1 MNERRSVVV
10 ALEPP
15 PIELPRRAEFHAVR
29 WAPVLVLAVLT
40 FALYPVTGRF
50 DAPLLEPGEVA
61 PRDVVAPFD
70 FEVPKAAGEVRREA
84 QALSATVRPIYQVR
98 PSAVDSAVTAAG
110 QLFRALDGAAGGAA
124 LIDSAQARGV
134 RLSPEEAAF
143 LLDGDRRSAFRR
155 GVELMLRRELARGV
169 IGSGALD
176 NESAPDVVLRD
187 GAGERVVPRAAI
199 PTYPQFLERR
209 APHHPAPNSSIGDP
223 IFVKLLA
230 AVFRPSLLP
239 NLAETE
245 QLRAEL
251 RASVDPVKDR
261 VRQNELIAGAHQL
274 VTPEAHER
282 LVALRSE
289 LVRRGGT
296 ERSLTSAL
304 GQILT
309 NGLVLSIFWLLLVL
323 YRRESYR
330 SLRHVLLF
338 TGLFAIV
345 IVGAAINFRFL
356 SESPELIPIP
366 FAAMLLT
373 VLFSGRV
380 AMLGAAVLAVLLAS
394 QPVYGTAG
402 ALYLALLGGVGA
414 AMGIRVVRRRTHLL
428 TTMAIVAA
436 AFALSALAV
445 GLQLGWSLGDIGAS
459 ALRGTV
465 NAMVSAAMVGVA
477 LPLCEG
483 FARITT
489 DLTLLELSD
498 PTHPLLRRLATEAPG
513 TYAHSIAMANLCE
526 AACNA
531 IGASGLLARVGC
543 YYHDVGKIAKP
554 QFFVENQ
561 APGVNPHDKLKPDV
575 SAQIIRNHVKD
586 GLALAEE
593 ARLPDVVKAFI
604 PEHHGTAEI
613 SYFLDRARGRGTG
626 EPDLDLFRYPG
637 PRPRSVETAV
647 AMLADGVEAALRVLD
662 EPTPDKVRDAID
674 HLVRQR
680 IEAGQL
686 AEAPLTLAQ
695 LDRVKEEFVRVLSGM
710 YHNRID
716 YPAAAGGISAEWTP
730 AARA

>member
-1 MNERRSVVV
+1 MSDRRSVVV

-15 PIELPRRAEFHAVR
+15 PMRLPRSAGYHLIR
-29 WAPVLVLAVLT
+29 WVPVLLLAALT

-50 DAPLLEPGEVA
+50 DAPLLEAGEVA

-70 FEVPKAAGEVRREA
+70 LEVPKTGAERAREA
-84 QALSATVRPIYQVR
+84 QQLAATVRPIYEVR
-98 PSAVDSAVTAAG
+98 PAAVDSALGAAS
-110 QLFRALDGAAGGAA
+110 QIFAALDRAPAAAA

-134 RLSPEEAAF
+134 RLTMEEAAF
-143 LLDGDRRSAFRR
+143 LLEGDRRAVFRR
-155 GVELMLRRELARGV
+155 AVDQMLRRELARG
-169 IGSGALD
+169 IAGSGALD
-176 NESAPDVVLRD
+176 AEPAPDIVLRSGD
-187 GAGERVVPRAAI
+187 RERVVPRSAV
-199 PTYPQFLERR
+199 PGYQQFLERR
-209 APHHPAPNSSIGDP
+209 ASHHPAPNSSIADP

-230 AVFRPSLLP
+230 AVFRPSLVP
-239 NLAETE
+239 NLTETE
-245 QLRAEL
+245 ALRAEL

-261 VRQNELIAGAHQL
+261 VRANELIVGAHQI

-282 LVALRSE
+282 LIALRNE
-289 LVRRGGT
+289 LVRRGGS
-296 ERSLTSAL
+296 ERSFTSAV

-309 NGLVLSIFWLLLVL
+309 NALVLSIFWLLLLL
-323 YRRESYR
+323 YRRESYSR
-330 SLRHVLLF
+330 LRHVLLF
-338 TGLFAIV
+338 AILFGIV
-345 IVGAAINFRFL
+345 ILGASINFRFV
-356 SESPELIPIP
+356 SEAPELIPIP
-366 FAAMLLT
+366 FAAMLIT

-394 QPVYGTAG
+394 QPVYGSTG
-402 ALYLALLGGVGA
+402 ALDIALLGGVGA

-428 TTMAIVAA
+428 TTMAIVAG
-436 AFALSALAV
+436 AFAVSALAV
-445 GLQLGWSLGDIGAS
+445 GLQLGWSAADIGSS
-459 ALRGTV
+459 AARGAV
-465 NAMVSAAMVGVA
+465 NAVVSAGMVGVA

-483 FARITT
+483 FAGITT

-526 AACNA
+526 GACNA
-531 IGASGLLARVGC
+531 IGANGLLARVGC
-543 YYHDVGKIAKP
+543 YYHDIGKIAKP

-586 GLALAEE
+586 GLALADES
-593 ARLPDVVKAFI
+593 RLPDLVKAFI

-613 SYFLDRARGRGTG
+613 SYFLERARALGTG
-626 EPDLDLFRYPG
+626 EPPPELYRYPG

-662 EPTPDKVRDAID
+662 DPTPEKVRDAID
-674 HLVRQR
+674 HLVGHR
-680 IEAGQL
+680 IAAGQL

-695 LDRVKEEFVRVLSGM
+695 LDRVKEEFVRVLSGV

-716 YPAAAGGISAEWTP
+716 YPPAAGGISAEWTS
-730 AARA
+730 AAQA

>member
-15 PIELPRRAEFHAVR
+15 PMRLPRGVGYHLAR

-70 FEVPKAAGEVRREA
+70 LEVPKAAGEVAREA
-84 QALSATVRPIYQVR
+84 QQLAATVRPIYEVR
-98 PSAVDSAVTAAG
+98 PGAVDSALGVAA
-110 QLFRALDGAAGGAA
+110 QLFAALDDAGTAAA
-124 LIDSAQARGV
+124 LIDSAQGRGV
-134 RLSPEEAAF
+134 RLTLEEASF
-143 LLDGDRRSAFRR
+143 LLEGDRRAAFRR
-155 GVELMLRRELARGV
+155 GVDEMLHRELARGFT
-169 IGSGALD
+169 GSGVLEA
-176 NESAPDVVLRD
+176 EPASDVVVRA
-187 GAGERVVPRAAI
+187 GGGERVVPRAAV
-199 PTYPQFLERR
+199 PAYRQFLERR
-209 APHHPAPNSSIGDP
+209 GSHHPTPNSSVGDP

-230 AVFRPSLLP
+230 AVFRPSLVP
-239 NLAETE
+239 NTAETE

-261 VRQNELIAGAHQL
+261 VRQNELIVGAHQL
-274 VTPEAHER
+274 VTLEAHER
-282 LVALRSE
+282 LVALRNE

-296 ERSLTSAL
+296 ERSFTSAV

-309 NGLVLSIFWLLLVL
+309 NALVLSIFWLLLLL
-323 YRRESYR
+323 YRRESYSR
-330 SLRHVLLF
+330 LRHVLLF
-338 TGLFAIV
+338 AILFGIV
-345 IVGAAINFRFL
+345 ILGAAINFRFV
-356 SESPELIPIP
+356 SEAPELIPIP

-380 AMLGAAVLAVLLAS
+380 AMLGAAVLAVLLGS
-394 QPVYGTAG
+394 QPVYGSAG
-402 ALYLALLGGVGA
+402 ALALALLGGVGA

-436 AFALSALAV
+436 AFAVSALAV
-445 GLQLGWSLGDIGAS
+445 GLQLGWSVGETGAS
-459 ALRGTV
+459 ALRGSV
-465 NAMVSAAMVGVA
+465 NAVVSAAMVGVA

-483 FARITT
+483 FAGITT

-604 PEHHGTAEI
+604 PEHHGTADI
-613 SYFLDRARGRGTG
+613 SYFLDRARSRGAG
-626 EPDLDLFRYPG
+626 EPPAELYRYPG

-662 EPTPDKVRDAID
+662 DPTPEKVREAID

-695 LDRVKEEFVRVLSGM
+695 LDRVKEEFVRVLSGV

-716 YPAAAGGISAEWTP
+716 YPPAAGGISAEWTAAP
-730 AARA
+730 A